1 METNGIQEH
10 TNDLHSNYYDRQK
23 DLIAFDETKLG
34 VKGIVDSG
42 SKTLPKIFI
51 RPSDELA
58 EEHKIPCIT
67 NQEVPVI
74 SFKGI
79 YTKDD
84 CSKQIVEQVLSAST
98 KWGFFQVVDH
108 GIPVEVLEAMLTGIR
123 MFHEQDS
130 EVKTVYY
137 TRELKKSVEYWSN
150 YDLYVSKAANW
161 RDTLAVLNKFP
172 GFLDPMDI
180 PQICRDEMT
189 EYINHVLKLA
199 DILLDLISEALGL
212 EPNYLRQQMEC
223 TQGWTIVNHYYPAC
237 PAPELTLGTSKHSDP
252 TFLTILLQDQI
263 GGLQVLHDNQWVNVQ
278 PIPGALVINI
288 GDILQIVS
296 NDKLKSVYHR
306 VTANSIGPRVSA
318 ALFLKGVQTS
328 PKLYG
333 PIKEL
338 LSDDNPP
345 VYKEFTLHE
354 FLTSFYSRPRVVPGF
369 DLFKLVNHQGAK

>member
-10 TNDLHSNYYDRQK
+10 SNDLNSNYNRQK
-23 DLIAFDETKLG
+23 DLIAFDETKTG

-51 RPSDELA
+51 RPPDELS
-58 EEHKIPCIT
+58 EERKIPCII
-67 NQEVPVI
+67 NQEIPVI

-79 YTKDD
+79 HTTDDSRTK
-84 CSKQIVEQVLSAST
+84 IVQQVLSAST

-108 GIPVEVLEAMLTGIR
+108 GIPLQVLEAMLTGIR
-123 MFHEQDS
+123 MFHEQDG
-130 EVKTVYY
+130 EVKKVYY
-137 TRELKKSVEYWSN
+137 TRELMDTVVYGSN

-161 RDTLAVLNKFP
+161 RDTLTVLSSCP
-172 GFLDPMDI
+172 GHLDPKDI
-180 PQICRDEMT
+180 PQICRDEMM

-199 DILLDLISEALGL
+199 DTLLDLISEALGL
-212 EPNYLRQQMEC
+212 EPNYLRQEMEC
-223 TQGWTIVNHYYPAC
+223 TQGWAIVNHYYPAC

-252 TFLTILLQDQI
+252 SFLTILLQDHI
-263 GGLQVLHDNQWVNVQ
+263 GGLQVLHDNQWVNVK
-278 PIPGALVINI
+278 PIPGALVVNI
-288 GDILQIVS
+288 GDILQMVS

-306 VTANSIGPRVSA
+306 VTANSVGPRISA

-333 PIKEL
+333 PVKEL

-345 VYKEFTLHE
+345 VYKEFTLNE
-354 FLTSFYSRPRVVPGF
+354 FHTSFFNRPLDVPGF
-369 DLFKLVNHQGAK
+369 EHFKVVNHQAAK